1 MEKEL
6 IDKARQ
12 LMEKSI
18 EALQK
23 DFSKVRTGRASV
35 TLLDGVRVDY
45 YGTPTPLNQLATLAV
60 PEARQITIQPWDQS
74 VLKEI
79 EKAIQKADLGFT
91 PTSDG
96 KLLRI
101 NIPPLTEERR
111 KDLARQVKKMNEAAK
126 VAVRNQRREINEE
139 LKTLKNDKKIS
150 EDTFFKAQDDVQ
162 KVTDEFVK
170 KCDVLSGQKEKEIL
184 EF

>member
-1 MEKEL
+1 MEKE
-6 IDKARQ
+6 IISKARQ
-12 LMEKSI
+12 QMEKSI

-91 PTSDG
+91 PNNDG
-96 KLLRI
+96 KLLRV
-101 NIPPLTEERR
+101 NIPPLTEDRR
-111 KDLARQVKKMNEAAK
+111 KDLAKQVKKMAEAAK
-126 VAVRNQRREINEE
+126 VAIRNQRRDINEE
-139 LKTLKNDKKIS
+139 LKTIKNDKKIT
-150 EDTFFKAQDDVQ
+150 EDAFFKAQDDVQ
-162 KVTDEFVK
+162 KVTDEFIK
-170 KCDVLSGQKEKEIL
+170 KCDDLSSQKEKEIL